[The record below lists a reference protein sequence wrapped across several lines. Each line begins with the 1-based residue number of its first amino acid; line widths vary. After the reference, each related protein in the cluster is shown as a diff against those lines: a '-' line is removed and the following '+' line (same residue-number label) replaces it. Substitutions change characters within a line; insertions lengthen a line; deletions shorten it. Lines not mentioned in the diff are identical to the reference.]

1 MKVDFDRSTDDD
13 DAQALEA
20 RRDALTRLRH
30 RLVERL
36 RACDSMVEGEDRAGW
51 SSLLPTTKPR
61 EEETEQVEDDVAVV
75 REETMRTES
84 AGYDVYGGDGED
96 VAVRS
101 LSPRAEY
108 EAALAVVN
116 APTMP
121 ASLPPASADRGQSIP
136 TFEDNEH
143 AVRAHD
149 EGALR
154 DDSRVM
160 NVATATVTASIPFEA
175 NEESQVEMA
184 TMEAMPAGS
193 DSERRRATTTGSVSG
208 RKRSRI
214 NETPP
219 EAVPL
224 ADAEGRE
231 TEGGEEGLPTSA
243 TGGKALRFSV
253 DASLSL
259 NDDDLLAAAEAH
271 EATTRTVKVVQTPHP
286 RYECV
291 LDVRARDGT
300 CASVVFAKQRLGVVV
315 QAKGTKEW
323 VDVLVF
329 SMDQDEFAASK
340 LVGTCVV
347 HASDA
352 SGRRTSRRRSSLG
365 AATNGAP
372 DASAI
377 RFSPSGA
384 FVFAPGASD
393 GVRILSVTFPDDEN
407 DAGVSDARLK
417 SPSSTS
423 AKKKSK
429 RQKRAASSEVARLEC
444 DFKVVRAAT
453 WTRGDEFF
461 LGAAG
466 AEGRCVVWSWN
477 TTNSRDDAFIRNEP
491 SARVDFAPVLF
502 RGVAPN
508 PGLVTNLS
516 WISSTKSTASPRL
529 LGVID
534 DGLACVWNVEKKT
547 CERVCFTADHRIERL
562 LPVRYAGCEPTS
574 DDVNANAPIP
584 ALALTHANE
593 HKGPEMVSESSSSDD
608 SDDVVVKPL
617 RVRAALVR
625 AHGVSIGAP
634 LFPAEALDSV
644 ATLDYDSTTACVVT
658 RDGLLVIWDIDS
670 GKILHEARIADDEDD
685 DIENVSSVACQADS
699 LVAATAG
706 NRTRVFR
713 RIHDASNVGK
723 R

>member
-1 MKVDFDRSTDDD
+1 MTDDDDD

-36 RACDSMVEGEDRAGW
+36 RACDAKVEGGDREGW

-61 EEETEQVEDDVAVV
+61 EEETEEVEDDAAAV

-84 AGYDVYGGDGED
+84 AGYDVYGDDAED
-96 VAVRS
+96 VPVRS

-121 ASLPPASADRGQSIP
+121 ESLPPASADRGQSIP
-136 TFEDNEH
+136 TFEDDVH
-143 AVRAHD
+143 AVRVRD
-149 EGALR
+149 EGAPR
-154 DDSRVM
+154 EEGPQTV
-160 NVATATVTASIPFEA
+160 NVTAVTASIPLEP
-175 NEESQVEMA
+175 NEESQAEIA
-184 TMEAMPAGS
+184 TMEAAPIGS
-193 DSERRRATTTGSVSG
+193 DSERRRTTMTGSVSG

-214 NETPP
+214 NETPSG
-219 EAVPL
+219 AVPL
-224 ADAEGRE
+224 EDAAGRD
-231 TEGGEEGLPTSA
+231 TEGGEEGRLPASA

-271 EATTRTVKVVQTPHP
+271 EATTRTVKAAPTSKS
-286 RYECV
+286 RYECA
-291 LDVRARDGT
+291 LDVRVRDGT
-300 CASVVFAKQRLGVVV
+300 CASVVFAEQRLGVVV
-315 QAKGTKEW
+315 QAKETKEW

-329 SMDQDEFAASK
+329 SMDQDENAPSK

-365 AATNGAP
+365 AAASGAP
-372 DASAI
+372 DARAI
-377 RFSPSGA
+377 RLSPAGA

-393 GVRILSVTFPDDEN
+393 GVRILSVTFRDDAN
-407 DAGVSDARLK
+407 DDANVSDARLT

-444 DFKVVRAAT
+444 DFKVERAAT
-453 WTRGDEFF
+453 WTHGDEFF

-477 TTNSRDDAFIRNEP
+477 TTKSSDDAFIRNEP

-547 CERVCFTADHRIERL
+547 CERVCFTSDHRIERL
-562 LPVRYAGCEPTS
+562 LPVRYDGCEPTS

-584 ALALTHANE
+584 ALALTHAKE
-593 HKGPEMVSESSSSDD
+593 RKGPEMVSESSSSDG
-608 SDDVVVKPL
+608 SDDLGVVKPL

-625 AHGVSIGAP
+625 AHGVSVGAP
-634 LFPAEALDSV
+634 LFPDEVLDSV
-644 ATLDYDSTTACVVT
+644 ATLDYDSTTACVGT
-658 RDGLLVIWDIDS
+658 HDGLLVIWDIDS
-670 GKILHEARIADDEDD
+670 GKILHEARIADAD
-685 DIENVSSVACQADS
+685 DIENVSSVACRADS

-713 RIHDASNVGK
+713 RIHDASNVAK

>member
-1 MKVDFDRSTDDD
+1 M
-13 DAQALEA
+13 
-20 RRDALTRLRH
+20 TRLRH

-36 RACDSMVEGEDRAGW
+36 RACDAKVESGDREGW
-51 SSLLPTTKPR
+51 LSLLPPKKPR
-61 EEETEQVEDDVAVV
+61 EEETEDDVAAV

-84 AGYDVYGGDGED
+84 AGYEAYGDDAED
-96 VAVRS
+96 VPVRS

-136 TFEDNEH
+136 TFEDDEH
-143 AVRAHD
+143 AVRVRD
-149 EGALR
+149 EGAPR
-154 DDSRVM
+154 EEDPQTV
-160 NVATATVTASIPFEA
+160 NVTAVTASIPFEA
-175 NEESQVEMA
+175 NEESQAEMA
-184 TMEAMPAGS
+184 KMEAAPIGS
-193 DSERRRATTTGSVSG
+193 DSERRRTTMTGSVSG

-214 NETPP
+214 NETPSG
-219 EAVPL
+219 AVPL
-224 ADAEGRE
+224 EDAEVRDL
-231 TEGGEEGLPTSA
+231 EGGEEGLPPASA

-271 EATTRTVKVVQTPHP
+271 EATTRTVKVVPTSKS
-286 RYECV
+286 RYECA
-291 LDVRARDGT
+291 LDVRVRDGT
-300 CASVVFAKQRLGVVV
+300 CASVVFAERRLGVVV
-315 QAKGTKEW
+315 QAKETKEW

-329 SMDQDEFAASK
+329 SMDQDENAPSK

-365 AATNGAP
+365 AAASGAP
-372 DASAI
+372 DARAI
-377 RFSPSGA
+377 RLSPAGA

-393 GVRILSVTFPDDEN
+393 GVRILSVTFRDDEN
-407 DAGVSDARLK
+407 NDASGVSDARLT

-444 DFKVVRAAT
+444 DFKVERAAT

-461 LGAAG
+461 LAAAG
-466 AEGRCVVWSWN
+466 REGRCVVWSWN
-477 TTNSRDDAFIRNEP
+477 TTNSSDDAFIRNEP

-534 DGLACVWNVEKKT
+534 GGLVCVWNVEKKT
-547 CERVCFTADHRIERL
+547 CERVCFTSDHRIERL
-562 LPVRYAGCEPTS
+562 LPVRYDGCEPTS
-574 DDVNANAPIP
+574 DDVNVNTPIP
-584 ALALTHANE
+584 ALALTHAKE
-593 HKGPEMVSESSSSDD
+593 RIGPEMVSESSSSDG
-608 SDDVVVKPL
+608 SDDLGVVKPL

-625 AHGVSIGAP
+625 AHGVSVGAT
-634 LFPAEALDSV
+634 LFPDEVLDSV
-644 ATLDYDSTTACVVT
+644 ATLDYDSTTACVGT
-658 RDGLLVIWDIDS
+658 HDGLLVIWDIDS
-670 GKILHEARIADDEDD
+670 GKILHEARIADAD
-685 DIENVSSVACQADS
+685 DIENVSSVACRADS

-713 RIHDASNVGK
+713 RIHDASNVAK

>member
-1 MKVDFDRSTDDD
+1 M
-13 DAQALEA
+13 
-20 RRDALTRLRH
+20 TRLRN

-36 RACDSMVEGEDRAGW
+36 RSCDAKMEGGDRAGW
-51 SSLLPTTKPR
+51 SSLLPTTTPR
-61 EEETEQVEDDVAVV
+61 EEETEEVEDDVAAV

-84 AGYDVYGGDGED
+84 VGYDAYGDDAVD
-96 VAVRS
+96 VPVRS

-116 APTMP
+116 AQTMP
-121 ASLPPASADRGQSIP
+121 ASLPPAPADRGQSIP
-136 TFEDNEH
+136 TFEDDEH
-143 AVRAHD
+143 AVRVHD
-149 EGALR
+149 EGAPR
-154 DDSRVM
+154 DEPQMV
-160 NVATATVTASIPFEA
+160 NVTAVTASIPFEA
-175 NEESQVEMA
+175 NEESQAEMA
-184 TMEAMPAGS
+184 TMEAAPIGS
-193 DSERRRATTTGSVSG
+193 DSERRRTTMTGSVSG

-214 NETPP
+214 NETPSG
-219 EAVPL
+219 AVPL
-224 ADAEGRE
+224 EDATGRD
-231 TEGGEEGLPTSA
+231 TEGGEEGLLPASA

-271 EATTRTVKVVQTPHP
+271 EATTRTVKVVPTSKS
-286 RYECV
+286 RYECA
-291 LDVRARDGT
+291 LDVRVRDAT
-300 CASVVFAKQRLGVVV
+300 CASVVFAQQRLGVVV
-315 QAKGTKEW
+315 QAKETKEW

-329 SMDQDEFAASK
+329 SMDQDENAPSK

-365 AATNGAP
+365 AAASGAP
-372 DASAI
+372 DARAI
-377 RFSPSGA
+377 RLSPAGT

-393 GVRILSVTFPDDEN
+393 GVRILSVTFRDDEN
-407 DAGVSDARLK
+407 DDTNASDACLT

-444 DFKVVRAAT
+444 NFKVQRAAT

-508 PGLVTNLS
+508 PGSVTNLS

-562 LPVRYAGCEPTS
+562 LPVRYDGCEPTS

-584 ALALTHANE
+584 ALALTHAKE
-593 HKGPEMVSESSSSDD
+593 RKGPEMVSESSSSYG
-608 SDDVVVKPL
+608 SDDLVVVKPL

-625 AHGVSIGAP
+625 AHGVSVGAP
-634 LFPAEALDSV
+634 LFPDEALDSV
-644 ATLDYDSTTACVVT
+644 ATLDYDSTTACVGT
-658 RDGLLVIWDIDS
+658 HDGLLVIWDIDS
-670 GKILHEARIADDEDD
+670 GKILHEARIADEEDD
-685 DIENVSSVACQADS
+685 GDENVSSVACRADS

-713 RIHDASNVGK
+713 HIHDASNVAK